1 MQDLEDLLPASQYIA
16 NAKMKPEETRDLVE
30 FAVKLQNDV
39 MCPIDSHWPIEKYK
53 AVDLFQNK
61 NKDALSLAR
70 NELAS
75 ASGPNQKLLI
85 KNILIL
91 P

>member
-1 MQDLEDLLPASQYIA
+1 
-16 NAKMKPEETRDLVE
+16 MKPDETRDLVE

-39 MCPIDSHWPIEKYK
+39 LCPIDSHWPIEKYK
-53 AVDLFQNK
+53 AVDEAFQNK
-61 NKDALSLAR
+61 DKDLALDTSLHQHL
-70 NELAS
+70 E
-75 ASGPNQKLLI
+75 PNQKLLI